1 MSEERYLE
9 DFKVGDRFRVP
20 SKTMTDTH
28 FLLFSALTGDNHP
41 IHYDVEYAKQTRFGR
56 PVAHGYLIT
65 IMTAMGGSNLN
76 FAVEN
81 SIVAFIEQT
90 SRVLKPV
97 FVGDTLTPQGE
108 VIEILP
114 KGKQGILKFRTWV
127 TNQTGETVLEGTQT
141 YLIKSREAAEAPQKA
156 D

>member
-9 DFKVGDRFRVP
+9 DFKIGDRFRIP

-90 SRVLKPV
+90 SRILRPV

-108 VIEILP
+108 VIEIVP
-114 KGKQGILKFRTWV
+114 KGKQGVLKFKTWV
-127 TNQTGETVLEGTQT
+127 TNQNGETVLEGTQT
-141 YLIKSREAAEAPQKA
+141 YLIKSREA
-156 D
+156 

>member
-9 DFKVGDRFRVP
+9 DFKVGDRFRIP

-81 SIVAFIEQT
+81 SIVAFVEQT
-90 SRVLKPV
+90 SRILRPV

-108 VIEILP
+108 VIEIVP
-114 KGKQGILKFRTWV
+114 KGKQGVLKFKTWV
-127 TNQTGETVLEGTQT
+127 TNQNGETVLEGTQT
-141 YLIKSREAAEAPQKA
+141 YLIKSREA
-156 D
+156 